1 MAGRRATLKGAPLPI
16 YYQDEYVELWHGDC
30 LSEHRE
36 WLDAHVLVTDPPYG
50 MAYTGFGGRS
60 GRSDGS
66 KHSSIAGDADTTIRD
81 KALAAWDGPALVF
94 GKWSIERPAAT
105 RQVLIWDKSENGPG
119 MGAIDLPWG
128 SSFEEIYVIGKGFSG
143 KRESSV
149 YKVKPY
155 NSQDADRPNYAT
167 PKPPSLMEL
176 LIAKCPPGA
185 IADPFA
191 GSGATLLAARN
202 LRRQVVGVELDERHC
217 ETIAKRLA
225 QDTLDFGDAA

>member
-1 MAGRRATLKGAPLPI
+1 MSL
-16 YYQDEYVELWHGDC
+16 YYQDEYVELWHGNC
-30 LSEHRE
+30 LTDHRE

-50 MAYTGFGGRS
+50 MAYTGFGGRK

-66 KHSSIAGDADTTIRD
+66 VHARIAGDSDTTIRD
-81 KALAAWDGPALVF
+81 AALAAWDGPALVF
-94 GKWSIERPAAT
+94 GKWSIERPADT

-119 MGAIDLPWG
+119 MGATDLPWG
-128 SSFEEIYVIGKGFSG
+128 PSFEEIYVIGKGFRG

-155 NSQDADRPNYAT
+155 NSQDADRPNHPT
-167 PKPPSLMEL
+167 PKPPGLMEL
-176 LIAKCPPGA
+176 LIAKCPPGV

-202 LRRQVVGVELDERHC
+202 LRRQVVGVELDENHC
-217 ETIAKRLA
+217 EEIAKRLS
-225 QDTLDFGDAA
+225 QDTLDLFGAA

>member
-1 MAGRRATLKGAPLPI
+1 MNP
-16 YYQDEYVELWHGDC
+16 YYQDDYVTLYHGNC
-30 LSEHRE
+30 LTEHRE
-36 WLDAHVLVTDPPYG
+36 WLPADVLVTDPPYG
-50 MAYTGFGGRS
+50 MAYTGFGGRA

-66 KHSSIAGDADTTIRD
+66 RHQAIAGDGDTAIRD
-81 KALAAWDGPALVF
+81 LALAAWDGPALVF
-94 GKWSIERPAAT
+94 GKWSIERPADT

-128 SSFEEIYVIGKGFSG
+128 PSFEEIYVLGKGFSG

-155 NSQDADRPNYAT
+155 NSQDADRPDHAT

-176 LIAKCPPGA
+176 LIAKCPPGI

-191 GSGATLLAARN
+191 GSGATLLAAKN
-202 LRRQVVGVELDERHC
+202 MRRTVVGVELEEKHC
-217 ETIAKRLA
+217 ETIAKRLS
-225 QDTLDFGDAA
+225 QDVLDLGVIA